1 MAGIILYQKN
11 LKNKIRYLTN
21 FNNKGF
27 YFVHSFHALPKNK
40 NEILA
45 YYNYGNQK
53 ITAIIG
59 KDNVLG
65 TQFHPEKKRIEW
77 NKAYK
82 SFFKSKL
89 NI

>member
-1 MAGIILYQKN
+1 MLYQ
-11 LKNKIRYLTN
+11 
-21 FNNKGF
+21 
-27 YFVHSFHALPKNK
+27 KNK

-65 TQFHPEKKRIEW
+65 TQFHPEKSGLNGIKLI
-77 NKAYK
+77 KAFLK
-82 SFFKSKL
+82 V
-89 NI
+89 N